1 MPMGPSS
8 RFPSVIPENDMLSTL
23 SLSSKPVI
31 SNSRPVFG
39 QPSLQGSKPRAAKE
53 LEGDEM
59 DWTPTNPESSSST
72 SFGNVKR
79 TAASLAS
86 SSEVEKWLR
95 PQKFFAPEK
104 PTGLEGLLEHA
115 QIRDEPM
122 AVDVLEAKGKS
133 EVWYLFTNHLRRW
146 GAFYVL
152 GMAILVV
159 STKYPVGINWL
170 RQTAP

>member
-1 MPMGPSS
+1 
-8 RFPSVIPENDMLSTL
+8 MLSTL

-39 QPSLQGSKPRAAKE
+39 QPSLQGSKPRAANE

-72 SFGNVKR
+72 SFGNIKR

-95 PQKFFAPEK
+95 PQKFFAPDK

-122 AVDVLEAKGKS
+122 AVDILESKGIP

-146 GAFYVL
+146 GAFYAL
-152 GMAILVV
+152 GMAILLV
-159 STKYPVGINWL
+159 STTYPVKINWL